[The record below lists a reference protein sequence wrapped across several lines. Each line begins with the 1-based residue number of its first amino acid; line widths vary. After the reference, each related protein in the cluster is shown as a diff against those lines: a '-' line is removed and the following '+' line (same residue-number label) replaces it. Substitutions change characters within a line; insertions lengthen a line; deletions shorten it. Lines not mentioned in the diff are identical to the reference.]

1 MFQTEG
7 GAVGSA
13 LDGKRCFGPS
23 IYSRLFG
30 GLFAFG
36 IWVAV
41 SKPETLV
48 FVRASRTCNPP
59 MKLPTKSLWD
69 K

>member
-1 MFQTEG
+1 MEG

-13 LDGKRCFGPS
+13 LDGKRCFGPC

-36 IWVAV
+36 NWVAV

-48 FVRASRTCNPP
+48 FIRASRTCNPH

>member
-1 MFQTEG
+1 M
-7 GAVGSA
+7 VKDV
-13 LDGKRCFGPS
+13 LGPVF
-23 IYSRLFG
+23 YRRLFG

-36 IWVAV
+36 DWVAV
-41 SKPETLV
+41 SKPETRV
-48 FVRASRTCNPP
+48 FVRASRTCNPH